1 MATGTIK
8 KINLIDLLKS
18 KSYTETTDQTGYIVD
33 IGIPT
38 TARIISV
45 ICDGIDQVGLF
56 YKRNTGQYALRIVN
70 SSFGG
75 IGRTTVNVTV
85 YYID

>member
-8 KINLIDLLKS
+8 KTNLIDLLKS
-18 KSYTETTDQTGYIVD
+18 KPYTETTDQAGYIVD

-38 TARIISV
+38 TAKIISV
-45 ICDGIDQVGLF
+45 ICDGFDQIGLF

-70 SSFGG
+70 SSFSA
-75 IGRTTVNVTV
+75 IGRTAVNCTV